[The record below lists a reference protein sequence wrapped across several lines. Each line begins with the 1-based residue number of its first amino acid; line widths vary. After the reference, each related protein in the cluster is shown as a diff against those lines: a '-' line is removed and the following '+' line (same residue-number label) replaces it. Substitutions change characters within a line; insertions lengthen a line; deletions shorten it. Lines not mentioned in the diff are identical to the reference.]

1 MRTRR
6 RISATQSKVAKFHEE
21 RAGTLGEKGLEEED
35 LTAYVLK
42 LGFRNELLQEQASK
56 LKRALEFVVQQNEL
70 FKGHEEEEKEK
81 KEQEQC
87 EGGVSADEEGVDMSD
102 EA

>member
-1 MRTRR
+1 M
-6 RISATQSKVAKFHEE
+6 
-21 RAGTLGEKGLEEED
+21 
-35 LTAYVLK
+35 LK

-56 LKRALEFVVQQNEL
+56 LKRALEFVVQQNE
-70 FKGHEEEEKEK
+70 EEKEK
-81 KEQEQC
+81 KEQTQC